1 MGEGIENIFKDLGVD
16 HIIEGGQTMNPS
28 TEDIIKAIEL
38 INAENIFVLPNNK
51 NIIMAANQVVDLV
64 EDKNVVVIPTT
75 SIPQGITC
83 VTMFNPDADVEENE
97 EVMKECIDTVKT
109 GSITYAVRDTEMD
122 GLKIKEGNILGLVE
136 GKIKEVGEEVY
147 STTEKVLEAMIDED
161 SELITIFYGS
171 DVEKEKAEA
180 FAESLEEKYEDLD
193 IQCYSGKQPLY
204 YFILSV
210 E

>member
-1 MGEGIENIFKDLGVD
+1 
-16 HIIEGGQTMNPS
+16 
-28 TEDIIKAIEL
+28 
-38 INAENIFVLPNNK
+38 
-51 NIIMAANQVVDLV
+51 MAANQVVDLV

-180 FAESLEEKYEDLD
+180 FTESLEEKYEDLD